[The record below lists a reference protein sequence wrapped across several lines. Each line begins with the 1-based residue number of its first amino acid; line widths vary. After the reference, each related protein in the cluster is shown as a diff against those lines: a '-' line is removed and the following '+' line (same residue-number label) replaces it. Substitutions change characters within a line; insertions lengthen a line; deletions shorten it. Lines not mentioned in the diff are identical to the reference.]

1 MAALLDG
8 DAGRPG
14 DVVSGLVQ
22 LWTRIRRVAAA
33 LLGRGRLEA
42 EMTEEMRQHLE
53 LEIEDRV
60 RSGLSPAE
68 ARRTALRD
76 FGGVERWKE
85 EARSA
90 RGLGGWDALRQ
101 DLRYAARTLAGS
113 PAFALV
119 AVLTLGLGIGA
130 TTAVF
135 SVVDGLL
142 LEPLGYGSPDRIV
155 RLLEYREG
163 ESDGRGFGTISQAN
177 YFDWMAESESLEVG
191 ALYDEYRPTLRLEG
205 GAMKVTGA
213 SVGEDYFEVLG
224 LRPQLGRFFLPEE
237 GEGGS
242 SRLVVSD
249 GLWREAFGADPGVI
263 GRVVDLNGF
272 PYTVVGVARPFEDP
286 GLSGHHGAPRLW
298 RSPPSYF
305 YTNGRGGR
313 SFTAV
318 ARLADGAT
326 VSAAQAELSSI
337 HARLVEEYP
346 EANADRVVRV
356 VPLKADL
363 VGGTA
368 SVLWILLGAVG
379 LVLLVACANVANL
392 LLFRAAGRG
401 REIALRSAL
410 GASRGR
416 IVRQLLG
423 ESLLLGLAAAAVGT
437 AVAWG
442 ATRGILV
449 LAAGQL
455 PRLDAVGLDPEV
467 LGFALAAGLIATV
480 VSGLIPALHTAR
492 PDAAEAL
499 REGGRG
505 SAGTG
510 SRRQGRLRTAV
521 VAAQVALAVVVM
533 LGAGLLG
540 RSLLRLQAED
550 PGLAAEGAVVLRIDP
565 PFDPYGP
572 SDDDG
577 ADAMLAL
584 HDRLR
589 ERLLRVPGVEAVGA
603 TDLLP
608 MSGSFN
614 GNSFRVVGRPEPEP
628 GRAPNAETRAVD
640 PHYLPALGIPI
651 IRGRG
656 IEPADG
662 VEGGP
667 RAVVV
672 NQAFAR
678 EHFPD
683 DDAIGHQLVLFDPD
697 AEPADIVGVAGDV
710 TQFTLDEAPVPT
722 IYVPLPQAP
731 AYMQDEP
738 WLVVRAAGYSAASL
752 IPAIRGAIHEVDA
765 SIPVYDAAPMTDVVG
780 RTLARARFRTWLLLA
795 FAGLAFVLAA
805 IGVYGMVA
813 YTVARRLPELGV
825 RLALGATAGRIRSL
839 VVGQGLRPVA
849 LGVAIGI
856 GVGIVAIRVLAGF
869 VYGVGLMDPITFVGA
884 PLLLLATA
892 ALAAWLAARRA
903 AAVDP
908 AVTLR
913 GE

>member
-1 MAALLDG
+1 
-8 DAGRPG
+8 
-14 DVVSGLVQ
+14 
-22 LWTRIRRVAAA
+22 
-33 LLGRGRLEA
+33 
-42 EMTEEMRQHLE
+42 MTEEMRHHLE
-53 LEIEDRV
+53 LEVEDRI
-60 RSGLSPAE
+60 RSGMTPAE

-90 RGLGGWDALRQ
+90 RGLGGWDAVRQ
-101 DLRYAARTLAGS
+101 DLRYAVRTLVGS
-113 PAFALV
+113 PSFTVV

-163 ESDGRGFGTISQAN
+163 EQDGLGFGTISQAN
-177 YFDWMAESESLEVG
+177 YFDWMAESSSLEVG
-191 ALYDEYRPTLRLEG
+191 ALYDEYRPTLRLED

-242 SRLVVSD
+242 SRLVLSD

-263 GRVVDLNGF
+263 GRVLDLNGY

-286 GLSGHHGAPRLW
+286 GLSGLHGEPRLW

-313 SFTAV
+313 SFTAI
-318 ARLADGAT
+318 ARLANGAR
-326 VSAAQAELSSI
+326 VAQAQAELSAI
-337 HARLVEEYP
+337 HARLAEEYP
-346 EANADRVVRV
+346 EANRGRVVQV
-356 VPLKADL
+356 VPLKADM

-416 IVRQLLG
+416 IIRQLLV
-423 ESLLLGLAAAAVGT
+423 ESLLLGLAGAAVGT
-437 AVAWG
+437 AVAWA

-455 PRLDAVGLDPEV
+455 PRLGGVALDPEV

-492 PDAAEAL
+492 PDAVEAL
-499 REGGRG
+499 KEGGRG

-540 RSLLRLQAED
+540 RSLLRLRAED
-550 PGLAAEGAVVLRIDP
+550 PGLAAEGALVLRIDP
-565 PFDPYGP
+565 PSDPFEP
-572 SDDDG
+572 STDEGYAATRVAPRPAPRAAAPRPRRRGRRDHRP
-577 ADAMLAL
+577 APA
-584 HDRLR
+584 
-589 ERLLRVPGVEAVGA
+589 LRVVQRQ
-603 TDLLP
+603 LLP
-608 MSGSFN
+608 DRRASGA
-614 GNSFRVVGRPEPEP
+614 RGRPGAERRDP
-628 GRAPNAETRAVD
+628 GRR
-640 PHYLPALGIPI
+640 LPLP
-651 IRGRG
+651 
-656 IEPADG
+656 
-662 VEGGP
+662 GGP
-667 RAVVV
+667 RDPRHPR
-672 NQAFAR
+672 AR
-678 EHFPD
+678 D
-683 DDAIGHQLVLFDPD
+683 RG
-697 AEPADIVGVAGDV
+697 VGRDRG
-710 TQFTLDEAPVPT
+710 
-722 IYVPLPQAP
+722 
-731 AYMQDEP
+731 
-738 WLVVRAAGYSAASL
+738 RAADRGRE
-752 IPAIRGAIHEVDA
+752 RGA
-765 SIPVYDAAPMTDVVG
+765 
-780 RTLARARFRTWLLLA
+780 
-795 FAGLAFVLAA
+795 
-805 IGVYGMVA
+805 
-813 YTVARRLPELGV
+813 
-825 RLALGATAGRIRSL
+825 
-839 VVGQGLRPVA
+839 
-849 LGVAIGI
+849 
-856 GVGIVAIRVLAGF
+856 
-869 VYGVGLMDPITFVGA
+869 
-884 PLLLLATA
+884 
-892 ALAAWLAARRA
+892 RA
-903 AAVDP
+903 AAVPGRRRHRPP
-908 AVTLR
+908 APGLR
-913 GE
+913 PRRGARRHRGRGGRREPVQPGRGAGGDDLRPPSHGAGLDAG